1 VNRVREQNKDRAYRT
16 EIPNLVF
23 TLGLSPYELAL
34 YIHLKRTAG
43 DDGECWKKTETL
55 ADETGMSMGMVSK
68 AKEGLERPRA
78 ELNGK
83 ALIVIHREANP
94 HGGKPKHTI
103 TIVDIWPENV
113 ARFYAPISQGERAT
127 SYSEIAISPHENAI
141 SPGEIKKEP
150 LEQEEPS
157 EKKDQPPPQQPRA
170 REGPRFAHAVHP
182 AIQVYREV
190 FNADPPAY
198 GQDQITRDVSDLG
211 QWREVCEQWKGNNNF
226 THKTWNMVDAYK
238 KRVQMKPEAPRARH
252 GPRRSNVESS
262 MDAVRDYIAEEEA
275 KCQPNRT

>member
-1 VNRVREQNKDRAYRT
+1 MDRVREQKKDRAYRT

-23 TLGLSPYELAL
+23 TLGLSPYELSL

-55 ADETGMSMGMVSK
+55 ATETGMSAGMVSK

-83 ALIVIHREANP
+83 PLIVIHKEPNP

-113 ARFYAPISQGERAT
+113 AKFYGPISQDEQAT
-127 SYSEIAISPHENAI
+127 SHREIAISPHEQAI
-141 SPGEIKKEP
+141 SSGEIKKEP
-150 LEQEEPS
+150 PREEKPS
-157 EKKDQPPPQQPRA
+157 EKKNQSPQQQPRA
-170 REGPRFAHAVHP
+170 REAARFSHAVHP
-182 AIQVYREV
+182 AVQVYREV
-190 FNADPPAY
+190 FGADPPNY
-198 GQDQITRDVSDLG
+198 GQDIISANATDLDV
-211 QWREVCEQWKGNNNF
+211 WREVCEQWKGNGNANW
-226 THKTWNMVDAYK
+226 KPWNMIDAYK
-238 KRVQMKPEAPRARH
+238 KRVQAKAEGPRARH

-262 MDAVRDYIAEEEA
+262 MDAVREFIAEEEA
-275 KCQPNRT
+275 KCRPNRT